1 VVPSD
6 EEIDLV
12 SPVESTSETHDLKDC
27 YAQCQH
33 IARASNFYN
42 GLRLLPSKKRLA
54 LAAVY
59 AFMRQCDDISDN
71 DGNLDDKREHFLQT
85 REALD
90 KALNLG
96 QTNSSILWAL
106 RDTVHNYKIPHE
118 YFHRVIDGTEMDL
131 VTSNYQTF
139 EDLYQYCYLVA
150 SVVGLICIEI
160 FGYHDVQAKKHAIAC
175 GIAFQLTNILRDLSE
190 DLERDR
196 VYLPLEDLSRFNYAK
211 TDIRN
216 GIMDKRFQSLMAFEV
231 QRTKKFYDEANPL
244 VGLLDR
250 DSRPAFSAMLES
262 YKTILRNIEKRGY
275 DVFTERVRL
284 QSKDKWRI
292 ALKSLAHW

>member
-1 VVPSD
+1 MCP
-6 EEIDLV
+6 I
-12 SPVESTSETHDLKDC
+12 ESTNETHDLKDC
-27 YAQCQH
+27 YAKCER

-42 GLRLLPSKKRLA
+42 GLRLLPAKKRLA

-71 DGNLDDKREHFLQT
+71 DGNLNDKRKQFLQT

-90 KALNLG
+90 KVLELG

-106 RDTVHNYKIPHE
+106 RDTIHNYEISHD

-131 VTSNYQTF
+131 VTLNYQTF
-139 EDLYQYCYLVA
+139 EELYQYCYLVA

-160 FGYHDVQAKKHAIAC
+160 FGYQDDLAKKHAVAC

-196 VYLPLEDLSRFNYAK
+196 VYLPLEDLSRFNYGK
-211 TDIRN
+211 TDIRSR
-216 GIMDKRFQSLMAFEV
+216 IMDNRFQALMAFEV
-231 QRTKKFYDEANPL
+231 QRAKKFYDEADPL

-275 DVFTERVRL
+275 DVFSDRVRL
-284 QSKDKWRI
+284 QPKDKWRI
-292 ALKSLAHW
+292 ALKSLTHW

>member
-1 VVPSD
+1 VGPA
-6 EEIDLV
+6 
-12 SPVESTSETHDLKDC
+12 ESSNAILDLKAC
-27 YAQCQH
+27 YAKCER

-54 LAAVY
+54 LVAVY

-71 DGNLDDKREHFLQT
+71 EGNLDDKREQFLQT
-85 REALD
+85 RAALD
-90 KALNLG
+90 HALKFG
-96 QTNSSILWAL
+96 QTNNSILWAL
-106 RDTVHNYKIPHE
+106 RDTIQKYEIPHD
-118 YFHRVIDGTEMDL
+118 YFHRVIEGTEMDL
-131 VTSNYQTF
+131 NTSNFQTF
-139 EDLYQYCYLVA
+139 EELYQYCYLVA

-160 FGYHDVQAKKHAIAC
+160 FGYQDVQAKKHAIAC

-211 TDIRN
+211 ADIRN
-216 GIMDKRFQSLMAFEV
+216 RVVDSRFQSLMAFEV
-231 QRTKKFYDEANPL
+231 QRTKKFYEEANPL

-262 YKTILRNIEKRGY
+262 YKTILRHIENRGY
-275 DVFTERVRL
+275 DVFRERVRL